1 MTHESGVR
9 LQAEEVEAAV
19 TRAMKRVKTDSDAES
34 VSLSDVGKTE
44 WGYMSRSRQ
53 LILKPTDLQ
62 PGEILSSDSTSPKF
76 SWTDAYEGSQSDRF
90 VGGFCLKT
98 QIENDLLFFVQIYA
112 SSEELVY
119 IRESQDIIVDVARG
133 RK

>member
-1 MTHESGVR
+1 VR
-9 LQAEEVEAAV
+9 LQVEDVEAAV

-44 WGYMSRSRQ
+44 WGYMSRPRQ

-62 PGEILSSDSTSPKF
+62 PGEILSCDSTPKF

-90 VGGFCLKT
+90 VGGF
-98 QIENDLLFFVQIYA
+98 
-112 SSEELVY
+112 
-119 IRESQDIIVDVARG
+119 
-133 RK
+133 

>member
-1 MTHESGVR
+1 VR
-9 LQAEEVEAAV
+9 LQVEDVEAAV

-44 WGYMSRSRQ
+44 WGYMSRPRQ

-62 PGEILSSDSTSPKF
+62 PGEILSSDSTPKF

-90 VGGFCLKT
+90 VGGF
-98 QIENDLLFFVQIYA
+98 
-112 SSEELVY
+112 
-119 IRESQDIIVDVARG
+119 
-133 RK
+133 

>member
-9 LQAEEVEAAV
+9 LQVEEVEAAV

-44 WGYMSRSRQ
+44 RGYMSRSRQ

-62 PGEILSSDSTSPKF
+62 PGETLSSDSTPKF

-90 VGGFCLKT
+90 VGGF
-98 QIENDLLFFVQIYA
+98 
-112 SSEELVY
+112 
-119 IRESQDIIVDVARG
+119 
-133 RK
+133 